1 MNLYEVIKRPLITEK
16 STACQ
21 AVANQYFFAV
31 DPRAGKHDIKNA
43 VEKVFKVRVVSV
55 RTMSVGGK
63 RRRIGMSIGRT
74 SAWKKAIVTLKEGE
88 RIEFLEGA

>member
-1 MNLYEVIKRPLITEK
+1 MNVYEVIKRPLITEK

-21 AVANQYFFAV
+21 ADSNQYFFAV
-31 DPRAGKHDIKNA
+31 DTRAGKQEIRDA
-43 VEKVFKVRVVSV
+43 VEKVFKVNVVAV

-63 RRRIGMSIGRT
+63 KRRIGRSVGRT
-74 SAWKKAIVTLKEGE
+74 SAWKKAMITLKEGE